1 MNEPEE
7 RRGEAS
13 GASGDKG
20 LTGRLAGKVAL
31 ISGAARGMG
40 EQTARVFV
48 REGACV
54 VLGDILPE
62 VKDVAEALGDRAL
75 GLMLDVTDDQAWR
88 DVVAAGEARFG
99 KIDVLVNNA
108 GVLMIDE
115 LASTSN
121 ETFRKIFDVNAF
133 GCFLGMREVVPALKR
148 AGGGAIV
155 NLSSVEGLG
164 GNRFLIAYSGSKFA
178 VRGMTKS
185 AAIELAR
192 DGIRVNSVHPGGI
205 DTPMVREFA
214 PDEKTRAYI
223 GKQVPMHRTGRPEE
237 IAETV
242 AFLASDAAS
251 YITGAELAVDGGATA
266 SSGFKQ

>member
-1 MNEPEE
+1 M
-7 RRGEAS
+7 
-13 GASGDKG
+13 
-20 LTGRLAGKVAL
+20 TGKLEGKVAL

-48 REGACV
+48 REGASV

-62 VKDVAEALGDRAL
+62 VKDVAESLGDKAV
-75 GLMLDVTDDQAWR
+75 GLTLDVTQAQSWR
-88 DVVAAGEARFG
+88 DAIAVAEERFG
-99 KIDVLVNNA
+99 KLDVLVNNA
-108 GVLMIDE
+108 GILVIDE
-115 LASTSN
+115 LVNTTD
-121 ETFRKIFDVNAF
+121 ETFKRVFDVNAF
-133 GCFLGMREVVPALKR
+133 GPFLGMREVVPALER

-164 GNRFLIAYSGSKFA
+164 GNRFLVPYSGSKFA

-192 DGIRVNSVHPGGI
+192 KGIRVNSVHPGGI
-205 DTPMVREFA
+205 DTPMVRAFV
-214 PDEKTRAYI
+214 PDDETMKMV
-223 GKQVPMHRTGRPEE
+223 GKQVPMRRQGQPQEV
-237 IAETV
+237 AEAV

>member
-1 MNEPEE
+1 M
-7 RRGEAS
+7 
-13 GASGDKG
+13 
-20 LTGRLAGKVAL
+20 TGRLEGKVAL

-48 REGACV
+48 REGASV

-62 VKDVAEALGDRAL
+62 VKTVAESLGDKAI
-75 GLMLDVTDDQAWR
+75 GVTLDVTVAQSWR
-88 DVVAAGEARFG
+88 DAVAVGEERFG

-108 GVLMIDE
+108 GILVIDE
-115 LASTSN
+115 LANVTD
-121 ETFRKIFDVNAF
+121 ETFRRIFDVNAF
-133 GCFLGMREVVPALKR
+133 GPFLGMREVVPALER
-148 AGGGAIV
+148 AGGGSIV

-164 GNRFLIAYSGSKFA
+164 GNRFLIPYSGSKFA

-192 DGIRVNSVHPGGI
+192 KKIRVNSVHPGGI
-205 DTPMVREFA
+205 DTPMVRAFV
-214 PDEKTRAYI
+214 PDDDTMKLV
-223 GKQVPMHRTGRPEE
+223 GKQVPMYRQGRPEE
-237 IAETV
+237 VAEAV

>member
-1 MNEPEE
+1 M
-7 RRGEAS
+7 A
-13 GASGDKG
+13 
-20 LTGRLAGKVAL
+20 GRLEGKVAL

-40 EQTARVFV
+40 EQHAKVFV
-48 REGACV
+48 REGARV

-62 VKDVAEALGDRAL
+62 VKDVADALGDSAL
-75 GLMLDVTDDQAWR
+75 GVTLDVTDEQSWR
-88 DVVAAGEARFG
+88 DAVAAGEEKFG
-99 KIDVLVNNA
+99 KIDILVNNA
-108 GVLMIDE
+108 GILIIDE
-115 LASTSN
+115 LANTTT
-121 ETFRKIFDVNAF
+121 ETFRRIMDVNAL
-133 GCFLGMREVVPALKR
+133 GCFLGMREVVPAIKR
-148 AGGGAIV
+148 AGGGSIV

-192 DGIRVNSVHPGGI
+192 AKIRVNSVHPGGI

-214 PDEKTRAYI
+214 PDDETMKFV
-223 GKQVPMHRTGRPEE
+223 GKQVPMHRPGRPEE
-237 IAETV
+237 ISEAV
-242 AFLASDAAS
+242 LFLASDEAS

>member
-1 MNEPEE
+1 M
-7 RRGEAS
+7 GEKTARLFVQE
-13 GASGDKG
+13 GAS
-20 LTGRLAGKVAL
+20 
-31 ISGAARGMG
+31 
-40 EQTARVFV
+40 
-48 REGACV
+48 V

-62 VKDVAEALGDRAL
+62 VKDVADSLGDKAI
-75 GLMLDVTDDQAWR
+75 GLTLDVTQAQSWR
-88 DVVAAGEARFG
+88 DAVLAGEERFG

-108 GVLMIDE
+108 GILVMDE
-115 LASTSN
+115 LAKTDDD
-121 ETFRKIFDVNAF
+121 TFKRIFDVNAF
-133 GCFLGMREVVPALKR
+133 GCFLGMREVVPAIER

-192 DGIRVNSVHPGGI
+192 KGIRVNSVHPGGI
-205 DTPMVREFA
+205 DTPMVQAFL
-214 PDEKTRAYI
+214 PGDEDRKNFI
-223 GKQVPMHRTGRPEE
+223 GKQAPMRRMGKPEE
-237 IAETV
+237 IAEAV

-251 YITGAELAVDGGATA
+251 YITGAELAIDGGATA

>member
-1 MNEPEE
+1 M
-7 RRGEAS
+7 
-13 GASGDKG
+13 
-20 LTGRLAGKVAL
+20 TGRLEGKVAL

-40 EQTARVFV
+40 EQTARIFV
-48 REGACV
+48 REGAKV

-62 VKDVAEALGDRAL
+62 VKDVATSLGESALGVT
-75 GLMLDVTDDQAWR
+75 LDVTDAQSWR
-88 DVVAAGEARFG
+88 DAVAAAEERFG
-99 KIDVLVNNA
+99 KVDVLVNNA
-108 GVLMIDE
+108 GILVMEE
-115 LASTSN
+115 LARTTD
-121 ETFRKIFDVNAF
+121 ETFKRIFDVNAY
-133 GCFLGMREVVPALKR
+133 GPFLGMREVAPAIER
-148 AGGGAIV
+148 AGGGSIV

-192 DGIRVNSVHPGGI
+192 KGIRVNSVHPGGI
-205 DTPMVREFA
+205 DTPM
-214 PDEKTRAYI
+214 TRAFVPGDEDMTNLI
-223 GKQVPMHRTGRPEE
+223 GKQAPMRRTGRPEE
-237 IAETV
+237 IGEAV

>member
-1 MNEPEE
+1 M
-7 RRGEAS
+7 
-13 GASGDKG
+13 
-20 LTGRLAGKVAL
+20 TGTLEGKVAL

-48 REGACV
+48 REGASV

-62 VKDVAEALGDRAL
+62 VKDVAESLGDKAV
-75 GLMLDVTDDQAWR
+75 GLTLDVTQAQSWR
-88 DVVAAGEARFG
+88 DAIAVAEERFG
-99 KIDVLVNNA
+99 KLDVLVNNA
-108 GVLMIDE
+108 GILVIDE
-115 LASTSN
+115 LVNTTD
-121 ETFRKIFDVNAF
+121 ETFKRVFEVNAF
-133 GCFLGMREVVPALKR
+133 GPFLGMREVVPALER

-164 GNRFLIAYSGSKFA
+164 GNRFLVPYSGSKFA

-192 DGIRVNSVHPGGI
+192 KKIRVNSVHPGGI
-205 DTPMVREFA
+205 DTPMVRAFV
-214 PDEKTRAYI
+214 PDEDTMKMV
-223 GKQVPMHRTGRPEE
+223 GKHVPMYRQGRPEE
-237 IAETV
+237 VAEAV